1 MFRLLN
7 RIVLLALAVAF
18 VGSVYLMHQ
27 NSLEIS
33 RLHADGLRVES
44 RCGHQAVLRA
54 LVPPRRRTQIFVDE
68 FGTILQSG
76 SPGF

>member
-1 MFRLLN
+1 MTTDRTVTPQTPQLEAELMSPAD
-7 RIVLLALAVAF
+7 RRMALE
-18 VGSVYLMHQ
+18 
-27 NSLEIS
+27 LEIS

-68 FGTILQSG
+68 FGNVLRS
-76 SPGF
+76 